1 MRQIR
6 KRNISLSLPTLKLEG
21 GLFLP
26 DMLEKA
32 ALGLAKFQTEADY
45 GIPKGLK
52 TKDEFSRSFL
62 IASAQWK
69 HFEQKMERK
78 DIDPYQATVVFVTEL
93 LKDALGYPVITAISE
108 IQVTDRS
115 YPIKYKAT
123 GVGSL
128 EIPIVITPH
137 QLSLDDS
144 DNRFA
149 IKNLLGETTG
159 NRKKTPFQLGQEFL
173 NSSDHHQWAIVSNG
187 KTLRLIRD
195 ASTLT
200 RPSFLEFDIQDILS
214 GQRYSEFAYIWR
226 LLHASRAGLV
236 NLLEENNKPQVIWEI
251 WREAGQEEGTRVRD
265 GLRLGVEQ
273 ALIIL
278 GNGFILH
285 PNNDSLRQA
294 LSEGRLTPDQY
305 FSQLL
310 RLIYRLIFV
319 FSIEERGFLR
329 NDPSS
334 QDDQITSQLKL
345 NASNT
350 YAEGYSL
357 ARFRDLSLRRRAMN
371 RFNDLWQ
378 SVKIVFRGLESG
390 EPKLGLPAL
399 GGLFTFSQ
407 CQDID
412 SADLYNSDLLA
423 AMKNLRWTT
432 QNGRNL
438 SPIDYRNMGVEELG
452 SVYESLL
459 ELVPE
464 IDLPAKKFGFVGIDS
479 EGTNAG
485 NQRKLTGSYY
495 TPDSLVQELIKSAL
509 EPVIEK
515 KLNDNPNNPIQ
526 ALLSLSVIDPACGS
540 GHFLLAAARKIAER
554 LAQFQSNDGV
564 VTPQSYR
571 HALREVISNCIFG
584 VDRNPMAIELA
595 RTALWLESYEE
606 NKPLSFLDHH
616 LQCGDALL
624 GLMDLR
630 TIYKG
635 IPKEAFKALSGDI
648 AEVCTE
654 LARKNRQE
662 LNQFDKDFQRG
673 QTLMK
678 FDDLLGVEMIRQVEQ
693 MPANTPEE
701 ILKKE
706 KVYLEFL
713 SNARNSKISRAA
725 NILIGS
731 FLLPKNES
739 NKLLIPTSSTL
750 YLEMMSETH
759 NDLHSQQLR
768 LALEVCSNLQVFHW
782 QIAFPQIFASGG
794 FDCVLANPPWERI
807 KLQEEEFFAS
817 RHPKIAE
824 ARNKSERTKLIKLLS
839 EGKLDKF
846 LNPDIRDSTLIA
858 SIESEKRL
866 YLEFTIA
873 KRTAEASSIF
883 FHVDESSGG
892 RYPLTGVGD
901 VNTYAL
907 FAETFLNI
915 TKKLSSDR
923 SISNIGRAGFIV
935 PTGIATDD
943 STKAFFGYIS
953 QNKILVSLY
962 DIENREKL
970 FPAVDSRMKFSL
982 LTLGYCEKSEFVFF
996 ATNTNQLSDVRRRFT
1011 LTPEEFNLINPNTLT
1026 CPLFRSKKDAELTKK
1041 IYSNAP
1047 VLVNDSIENGNP
1059 WGISFMSMFHMSS
1072 DSNLFLNQ
1080 SSENSLPLYEA
1091 KLIHHYDHRWATY
1104 LESGDS
1110 REVTLL
1116 EKQDSNFCLTP
1127 RYWIMRSQV
1136 DERLASKNWNKN
1148 WLLGWRN
1155 ITNTTNERSFIS
1167 AVFPKA
1173 GVGHSMPLYF
1183 LSTNL
1188 VLYPSFIALTTSLVF
1203 DYLIRQKLGGTNMT
1217 LGYLKQIPVISP
1229 NDFKDIDI
1237 NFITSRV
1244 LELTYTTEDL
1254 KDWASDIGFKGGPF
1268 NFDSENRHNIKS
1280 ELDAYIAKKIG
1291 LSKDDLSYILDPISV
1306 LGEGYPSV
1314 TFPGLKRKE
1323 ISEFGEYRTQ
1333 RLVLEAWDKLES
1345 GELH

>member
-93 LKDALGYPVITAISE
+93 LKDTLGYPVITAISE

-137 QLSLDDS
+137 QLSLDDA

-273 ALIIL
+273 ALIIF
-278 GNGFILH
+278 GNGFIHH

-378 SVKIVFRGLESG
+378 SVKIVFRGLEVG

-399 GGLFTFSQ
+399 GGLFSFSQ

-423 AMKNLRWTT
+423 AIKNLRWTT
-432 QNGRNL
+432 QNGGNL

-464 IDLPAKKFGFVGIDS
+464 INLPAKKFGFVGIDS

-509 EPVIEK
+509 EPVIEQ
-515 KLNDNPNNPIQ
+515 KLKDNPNNPIQ
-526 ALLSLSVIDPACGS
+526 ALLSISVIDPACGS

-564 VTPQSYR
+564 VTSQSYR

-606 NKPLSFLDHH
+606 NRPLSFLDHH

-624 GLMDLR
+624 GLMDLKA
-630 TIYKG
+630 IYKG
-635 IPKEAFKALSGDI
+635 IPKEAFKALSGDT
-648 AEVCTE
+648 AEVCSE

-662 LNQFDKDFQRG
+662 LNQFDKDFQSG

-693 MPANTPEE
+693 MSVDNPDE
-701 ILKKE
+701 ISKKE
-706 KVYLEFL
+706 KAYLQFL
-713 SNARNSKISRAA
+713 TSAKNSKLSRAA
-725 NILIGS
+725 DVLVGA
-731 FLLPKNES
+731 FLVSKNKS
-739 NKLLIPTSSTL
+739 NKQLIPTSSTL

-759 NDLHSQQLR
+759 SELHSQQLT
-768 LALEVCSNLQVFHW
+768 LAKEACIKSQVFHW
-782 QIAFPQIFASGG
+782 QIAFPQIFALGG
-794 FDCVLANPPWERI
+794 FDCVLANPPWEVS
-807 KLQEEEFFAS
+807 QMGEEEFFAS
-817 RHPKIAE
+817 KAPQISVLAGEKRKKAISELATINPQLWNQFIFESHKINA
-824 ARNKSERTKLIKLLS
+824 ANNFYKGSGRFKLSAI
-839 EGKLDKF
+839 GKL
-846 LNPDIRDSTLIA
+846 NT
-858 SIESEKRL
+858 
-866 YLEFTIA
+866 
-873 KRTAEASSIF
+873 
-883 FHVDESSGG
+883 
-892 RYPLTGVGD
+892 YPL
-901 VNTYAL
+901 
-907 FAETFLNI
+907 FSET
-915 TKKLSSDR
+915 
-923 SISNIGRAGFIV
+923 ISTIHNQNGRAGFIV

-943 STKAFFGYIS
+943 STKEFFSYLTQNSSLIS
-953 QNKILVSLY
+953 LFDL
-962 DIENREKL
+962 ENSNGI
-970 FPAVDSRMKFSL
+970 FQAVHRSYKFCLITLGFSQEAKFVFYTSNVNQIADSRRQFS
-982 LTLGYCEKSEFVFF
+982 
-996 ATNTNQLSDVRRRFT
+996 
-1011 LTPEEFNLINPNTLT
+1011 LTPEEFKLINPNTLN
-1026 CPLFRSKKDAELTKK
+1026 CPIFRSNKDAELTKK
-1041 IYSNAP
+1041 IYLSTP
-1047 VLVNDSIENGNP
+1047 VLVNDNLTTGNP
-1059 WGISFMSMFHMSS
+1059 WGVTFSQGLFNMTS
-1072 DSNLFLNQ
+1072 DSNLFKEIKEKNV
-1080 SSENSLPLYEA
+1080 LPLYEA
-1091 KLIHHYDHRWATY
+1091 KFIHLYDHRWATFND
-1104 LESGDS
+1104 LASS
-1110 REVTLL
+1110 RDITLL
-1116 EKQDSNFCLTP
+1116 EKQNPDYVVNP
-1127 RYWIMRSQV
+1127 RYWIDSKEVYDQLL
-1136 DERLASKNWNKN
+1136 EKNWKYK
-1148 WLLGWRN
+1148 WLLGWRG
-1155 ITNTTNERSFIS
+1155 IARATDERSVIG
-1167 AVFPKA
+1167 AVFPLS
-1173 GVGHSMPLYF
+1173 GVGNSLH
-1183 LSTNL
+1183 
-1188 VLYPSFIALTTSLVF
+1188 LVF
-1203 DYLIRQKLGGTNMT
+1203 PDSSISVKKIAAFLGNISSIPFDYVARQKIGGVNFNF
-1217 LGYLKQIPVISP
+1217 YIPKQLPVIAP
-1229 NDFKDIDI
+1229 EQYTEDNLE
-1237 NFITSRV
+1237 FILSRV
-1244 LELTYTTEDL
+1244 LQLTFTSYDMV
-1254 KDWASDIGFKGGPF
+1254 DWAKDLGYFGEPF
-1268 NFDSENRHNIKS
+1268 IFDPSERSILRS
-1280 ELDAYIAKKIG
+1280 ELDAYYAFLYG
-1291 LSKDDLSYILDPISV
+1291 LTRDELSFILDPSSIMEFDYPTETFSV
-1306 LGEGYPSV
+1306 
-1314 TFPGLKRKE
+1314 LKRKE

>member
-137 QLSLDDS
+137 QLSLDDA

-187 KTLRLIRD
+187 KTIRLIRD

-273 ALIIL
+273 ALIIF
-278 GNGFILH
+278 GNGFIHH
-285 PNNDSLRQA
+285 PNNDLLRQA

-334 QDDQITSQLKL
+334 QDDQITSQFKL

-357 ARFRDLSLRRRAMN
+357 VRFRDLSLRRRAMN

-378 SVKIVFRGLESG
+378 SVKIVFRGLELG

-399 GGLFTFSQ
+399 GGLFSFSQ

-432 QNGRNL
+432 QNGGNL

-479 EGTNAG
+479 DGTNAG

-509 EPVIEK
+509 EPVIEQ
-515 KLNDNPNNPIQ
+515 KLKDNPNNPIQ
-526 ALLSLSVIDPACGS
+526 ALLSISVIDPACGS

-595 RTALWLESYEE
+595 RTGLWLESYEE

-624 GLMDLR
+624 GLMDLKA
-630 TIYKG
+630 IYKG
-635 IPKEAFKALSGDI
+635 IPKEAFKALSGDT
-648 AEVCTE
+648 ANVCSE
-654 LARKNRQE
+654 LVRKNRQE

-673 QTLMK
+673 QTLIK
-678 FDDLLGVEMIRQVEQ
+678 FEDLLGIEMIRHVEQ
-693 MPANTPEE
+693 MPANSQDE
-701 ILKKE
+701 ISKKE
-706 KVYLEFL
+706 KAYLEFL
-713 SNARNSKISRAA
+713 TSAKNSKLSRAA
-725 NILIGS
+725 DLLVGA
-731 FLLPKNES
+731 FLLSKIES
-739 NKLLIPTSSTL
+739 NKLLIPTSGTL
-750 YLEMMSETH
+750 YLEIMSETH
-759 NDLHSQQLR
+759 SELHSQKLD
-768 LALEVCSNLQVFHW
+768 LAKEACIKSQVFHW
-782 QIAFPQIFASGG
+782 QISFPQIFASGG
-794 FDCVLANPPWERI
+794 FDCVLANPPWDL
-807 KLQEEEFFAS
+807 LQLDPQEFFSKRAP
-817 RHPKIAE
+817 HIANAE
-824 ARNKSERTKLIKLLS
+824 HMSARNKLI
-839 EGKLDKF
+839 EELDKT
-846 LNPDIRDSTLIA
+846 NPSLATEYNFSLREKE
-858 SIESEKRL
+858 SIQI
-866 YLEFTIA
+866 FTHF
-873 KRTAEASSIF
+873 S
-883 FHVDESSGG
+883 G
-892 RYPLTGVGD
+892 RYPTSSFGRL
-901 VNTYAL
+901 NLAYL
-907 FAETFLNI
+907 FAEFINDLRRKN
-915 TKKLSSDR
+915 
-923 SISNIGRAGFIV
+923 GRAGIIV
-935 PTGIATDD
+935 PSGIATD
-943 STKAFFGYIS
+943 SFTQHLF
-953 QNKILVSLY
+953 NKIATGNLINFF
-962 DIENREKL
+962 DFENKEGIFSIHR
-970 FPAVDSRMKFSL
+970 SIKFCL
-982 LTLGYCEKSEFVFF
+982 ITLGSAPEANFLFF
-996 ATNTNQLSDVRRRFT
+996 ATNISQMTDERRSFK
-1011 LTPEEFNLINPNTLT
+1011 LTSNDFKLLNPNTRT
-1026 CPLFRSKKDAELTKK
+1026 CPIFRSNYDSELTKILYK
-1041 IYSNAP
+1041 DRSVIWKEK
-1047 VLVNDSIENGNP
+1047 LLDQLEDNP
-1059 WGISFMSMFHMSS
+1059 WNLSFLLMFMMNT
-1072 DSNLFLNQ
+1072 DSNKFT
-1080 SSENSLPLYEA
+1080 NSPNSYSMPLYEG
-1091 KLIHHYDHRWATY
+1091 KLIHQYDHRWAFFIDRDNTK
-1104 LESGDS
+1104 D
-1110 REVTLL
+1110 TLL
-1116 EKQDSNFCLTP
+1116 TNKDNPSYKIQP
-1127 RYWIMRSQV
+1127 RYWVNINEV
-1136 DERLASKNWNKN
+1136 EEKLNNKN
-1148 WLLGWRN
+1148 WHKKWLMGWRDV
-1155 ITNTTNERSFIS
+1155 TNSTNERTMIATVIPRVAVGNSFPLII
-1167 AVFPKA
+1167 FPDFSNA
-1173 GVGHSMPLYF
+1173 ALYAAF
-1183 LSTNL
+1183 LANVS
-1188 VLYPSFIALTTSLVF
+1188 SLVF
-1203 DYLIRQKLGGTNMT
+1203 DYIARQKIGGTHMNFFV
-1217 LGYLKQIPVISP
+1217 LKQIPIIRPEEFSIE
-1229 NDFKDIDI
+1229 NL
-1237 NFITSRV
+1237 NFILPRV
-1244 LELTYTTEDL
+1244 LKLTYTSEDL
-1254 KDWASDIGFKGGPF
+1254 IEWAKDLGYTGAPFKF
-1268 NFDSENRHNIKS
+1268 SENRDKLKA
-1280 ELDAYIAKKIG
+1280 ELDAYFAK
-1291 LSKDDLSYILDPISV
+1291 LYRLDRVQLNYILDPSSV
-1306 LGEGYPSV
+1306 MGPDYPSE
-1314 TFPGLKRKE
+1314 TFRGLRNKD